1 MVEVIQYFIW
11 KQKYGPTISEENSL
25 TDRRSLYVGQDMKAG
40 DIFTKDNLRD
50 IRPGFGLHTRYFDI
64 LLGKTIKKD
73 AKKGT
78 ALSWDF
84 II

>member
-1 MVEVIQYFIW
+1 
-11 KQKYGPTISEENSL
+11 
-25 TDRRSLYVGQDMKAG
+25 MKAG